1 MQMPVHLACDKRA
14 ISCGCAAN
22 VAPGTRVDPGDP
34 GKCRGLM
41 TVPLANRSCWKHV
54 APYPQ
59 ARDPQAAAMGR
70 CSRDYCME
78 IGAAAAPAGLP
89 SSASTRSPST
99 GNRPSNYNRWDC
111 HPTDADSAGAQSG
124 CRPSKL
130 SLHEHCDTA
139 GYQNERDPHPGSHP
153 TDADTADLPT
163 VQSSSQGHA
172 APDSAPASA
181 PTTADYP
188 RKCTSQESTDPA
200 EFARDPTSSYGPLQT
215 TACKNGNSAASATA
229 AATALILMQAPRRRH
244 PRTGLPL
251 SQGDF
256 CVSDSPSCMTGP
268 PSVRLFPTVSVCSG
282 ETCSGA

>member
-1 MQMPVHLACDKRA
+1 MPPQQTLGENIHQDLSDVGSASMAQGRNLQNLAPRPIQIDEIRLTGESV
-14 ISCGCAAN
+14 ILRFVSG
-22 VAPGTRVDPGDP
+22 GTGMRLQSLVTTP
-34 GKCRGLM
+34 
-41 TVPLANRSCWKHV
+41 VANRSCWKHGG
-54 APYPQ
+54 PYPQ

-139 GYQNERDPHPGSHP
+139 GYQNERDPHPDSHP
-153 TDADTADLPT
+153 TGADTADLPT

-181 PTTADYP
+181 PTTAADYP
-188 RKCTSQESTDPA
+188 RRCTSQESTDPA

-229 AATALILMQAPRRRH
+229 AATALILMQAH
-244 PRTGLPL
+244 PTAAAILE
-251 SQGDF
+251 QG
-256 CVSDSPSCMTGP
+256 C
-268 PSVRLFPTVSVCSG
+268 R
-282 ETCSGA
+282 